1 MKFVTIRE
9 LKINGSKVIRAVE
22 GEDAVITN
30 RGKPTAVIVPIDEDS
45 LEEFVIAHNPKLL
58 REVAASYAEYEKKGG
73 TSLDEMIKKLKRR
86 RG

>member
-9 LKINGSKVIRAVE
+9 LKINGSKVIRDVE
-22 GEDAVITN
+22 GEDAIITK
-30 RGKPTAVIVPIDEDS
+30 RGKPVAVLVPIDEDS

-58 REVAASYAEYEKKGG
+58 REMAASYAEYKEKGG
-73 TSLDEMIKKLKRR
+73 TDLETMIKKLKRR